1 MEKKKRAAVVKR
13 IRAKG
18 NASAVQKVRQDNRHE
33 VKASTDAFWG

>member
-1 MEKKKRAAVVKR
+1 MEKKKRANVIKR

-18 NASAVQKVRQDNRHE
+18 DAGAVQKARQENQHE